1 MTFRAWM
8 AALAALVLWAQSPD
22 ERLEWN
28 QPVEPFKIIGN
39 IYYVGAA
46 GVSAFLI
53 HTPEGS
59 VLLDGGLPETAPR
72 IAQGIATLGFDIR
85 SVKWLINSHAHFDH
99 GGGLAE
105 LQRLTGAPVAASAAD
120 GTVLRAGA
128 RNMPPVKVAR
138 TVNDGDTIEIGGTVL
153 TAHMTPGHTKGCT
166 TWTTTA
172 RESGRDY
179 KVLFHCSTSVVDRLA
194 GNTAYPS
201 IVQDYEATFATL
213 AKLEAD
219 VFLGAHPSFFKMAG
233 KRQRMTAGGPNPFVD
248 PEELGQFNAFSK
260 RQFEDALKKQR

>member
-1 MTFRAWM
+1 M
-8 AALAALVLWAQSPD
+8 AALAALVVWVQSPD

-28 QPVEPFKIIGN
+28 RPVEPFRIIGN

-53 HTPEGS
+53 HTAEGS

-120 GTVLRAGA
+120 GAVLRAGA
-128 RNMPPVKVAR
+128 RNMPPVRVAR
-138 TVNDGDTIEIGGTVL
+138 TVDDGDTIEIGGTVL

-166 TWTTTA
+166 TWTAVA
-172 RESGRDY
+172 RERGRDY
-179 KVLFHCSTSVVDRLA
+179 KVLFHCSTSVVDTLV
-194 GNTAYPS
+194 GNTGYPS
-201 IVQDYEATFATL
+201 IVQDYEATFAKL
-213 AKLEAD
+213 ATLEAD
-219 VFLGAHPSFFKMAG
+219 VFLGAHPSFFGMAEKRGKMQAD
-233 KRQRMTAGGPNPFVD
+233 GPNPFVD
-248 PEELGQFNAFSK
+248 ATELRRFNERSRAQFQAELTK
-260 RQFEDALKKQR
+260 HR